1 MTATPETPGDAELQ
15 AYVDGLLDPARVA
28 AVEAWL
34 AADPVARERAAAWR
48 WQNEQILALV
58 ADPAGEPLPRRLRPT
73 HLVRRRR
80 RELRRLAAAVALALL
95 VGGSFGWLAHGPGS
109 AGTGLPDA
117 MFREAAQAHR
127 AMTTGSEP
135 GHGLDVHDRAGL
147 AARLSRWLDHPLA
160 APDLPLFGLRLIGA
174 RTVRTAAGDPAVL
187 LAYQDGTAARLTFF
201 VARLEQPL
209 ETVLREVE
217 SDTGGA
223 IYWAYEGL
231 HCVLIADAAPER
243 LRAMAEA
250 LYAQIDSA
258 GT

>member
-1 MTATPETPGDAELQ
+1 MTATPETPGDAELL

-28 AVEAWL
+28 AVEARL

-73 HLVRRRR
+73 RLMRRRR

-95 VGGSFGWLAHGPGS
+95 AGGSFGWLAHGLGS
-109 AGTGLPDA
+109 AGARLPDA
-117 MFREAAQAHR
+117 MLREAAQAHR
-127 AMTTGSEP
+127 AMIARSEP
-135 GHGLDVHDRAGL
+135 GYGLDVHDRAGL
-147 AARLSRWLDHPLA
+147 AARLSHWLDHPLA
-160 APDLPLFGLRLIGA
+160 APDLPLFGLRLVGA
-174 RTVRTAAGDPAVL
+174 RTVRTTAGDPAVL
-187 LAYQDGTAARLTFF
+187 LAYQDGAAARLTLF
-201 VARLEQPL
+201 VARPEQPP

-217 SDTGGA
+217 SDAGGA
-223 IYWAYEGL
+223 LYWAYEGL

-243 LRAMAEA
+243 LWAMAQA
-250 LYAQIDSA
+250 LYALIDPA